1 MKYALITG
9 PTSGIGYYFAH
20 EFAKQKI
27 PLVLVARDELKL
39 KSVADEFRGDYDLD
53 VREIVTDLSHISAA
67 QFVYA
72 EVEKLGIE
80 IGYLVNNAGIG
91 DFAYFKD
98 ADEHKLAGMMNLN
111 MHTLTMFTKS
121 FLPQLLLNEGKILN
135 VASTAAFQ
143 PGPTMAVYYA
153 TKSYVLSFSEALAEE
168 LKTTGVTVTA
178 LCPGATQ
185 SEFQKTA
192 QMQDSALVK
201 NKKLP
206 SAEEVAEYGFKAM
219 MQGKRVAV
227 HGFTN
232 KVFVFLVRFLPRTLV
247 TIFVHKI
254 QGKPSNKGI

>member
-1 MKYALITG
+1 MMKYALVTG

-53 VREIVTDLSHISAA
+53 VHEIITDLSHISAA

-98 ADEHKLAGMMNLN
+98 TDEHKLAGMMNLN
-111 MHTLTMFTKS
+111 MHTVTMLTKA
-121 FLPQLLLNEGKILN
+121 FLPHLLLNSGKILN

-178 LCPGATQ
+178 LCPGPTQ
-185 SEFQKTA
+185 SEFQKA
-192 QMQDSALVK
+192 AHMEDSTLVK

-206 SAEEVAEYGFKAM
+206 TAEEVAKFGFRAM
-219 MQGKRVAV
+219 MQGKRIVV

-232 KVFVFLVRFLPRTLV
+232 KLFVFLVRFLPRNVV
-247 TIFVHKI
+247 TGFVHRI
-254 QGKPSNKGI
+254 QGKPR

>member
-9 PTSGIGYYFAH
+9 PTSGIGYYLAH

-39 KSVADEFRGDYDLD
+39 KSVADEFRGDYGLD
-53 VREIVTDLSHISAA
+53 VHEIITDLSHISAA
-67 QFVYA
+67 QFVHA
-72 EVEKLGIE
+72 EVEKLSIE

-98 ADEHKLAGMMNLN
+98 ADEHKIAGMMNLN
-111 MHTLTMFTKS
+111 MHTVTMLTKIFI
-121 FLPQLLLNEGKILN
+121 PQLISNQGKILN

-168 LKTTGVTVTA
+168 LKTFGVTVTA

-185 SEFQKTA
+185 SEFQKA
-192 QMQDSALVK
+192 AHMEDSALVK

-206 SAEEVAEYGFKAM
+206 SAEEVARFGFKAM
-219 MQGKRVAV
+219 MQGRRIAV
-227 HGFTN
+227 HGLTN
-232 KVFVFLVRFLPRTLV
+232 KLFAFLVRFLPRTFV
-247 TIFVHKI
+247 TILVHKI
-254 QGKPSNKGI
+254 QGKPDFQV